1 MTMTVLLV
9 HGMVLLSGSRIER
22 GRDVVAFRP
31 GADLQTPALFLG
43 WGTTFHRGTAQG
55 DEVRPCADRLLDAMQ
70 HPAQI
75 DVDHRRP
82 SVHVQV

>member
-43 WGTTFHRGTAQG
+43 WGRHFTGALRKATKFA
-55 DEVRPCADRLLDAMQ
+55 
-70 HPAQI
+70 PA
-75 DVDHRRP
+75 P
-82 SVHVQV
+82 TGC